1 MFIGEALH
9 ALEFHHEHVFDQD
22 VAIVF
27 PNRLALITDDKRCL
41 SSSPDAAKSEFPQQG
56 ALVHLFEEPG
66 PQVLETSRMAPI
78 TRSVSESGHRRSSVF
93 IDG

>member
-27 PNRLALITDDKRCL
+27 SNRLALITDDKRCL
-41 SSSPDAAKSEFPQQG
+41 SSSPAATKLEFPEQG
-56 ALVHLFEEPG
+56 TLVHYRLDYFRCF
-66 PQVLETSRMAPI
+66 SA
-78 TRSVSESGHRRSSVF
+78 SC
-93 IDG
+93 